1 MLLWKLIQLD
11 ESHNTN
17 KIDMFQ
23 KAQSNGPEKQEKEGV
38 IQNFKRTLS
47 KKEKKEK
54 KRREKEAQQQALD
67 NHGPFHGDDM
77 WVLN

>member
-1 MLLWKLIQLD
+1 MWW
-11 ESHNTN
+11 SCY
-17 KIDMFQ
+17 FYQ

-54 KRREKEAQQQALD
+54 KKEKEALRQASD
-67 NHGPFHGDDM
+67 KEERPSQGDDR
-77 WVLN
+77 

>member
-1 MLLWKLIQLD
+1 MVRIAELHSIKLGL
-11 ESHNTN
+11 
-17 KIDMFQ
+17 FQ

-54 KRREKEAQQQALD
+54 KRREKEALRQALD
-67 NHGPFHGDDM
+67 SDGPFHGDDM
-77 WVLN
+77 